1 VTRHPEWDETVQG
14 FARQLSAQVAADRVG
29 GVEAGIV
36 VDGELVWHQAFG
48 WSSRDEGT
56 PLVPGGA
63 FRTASIS
70 RTVTAI
76 LLLRLVDRGVVA
88 LDDPVQPYL
97 PELAEARNGPSHL
110 PRVTFRHLASHTS
123 GLARNYQEGLA
134 GPQEDWQERVAASF
148 GNLVFDTVPG
158 SRYQD
163 SPIGFGA
170 LGLALERA
178 AGRPFMELARTEV
191 FQPLGMSASS
201 FSPTGH
207 EIARRLTPPHPNRMD
222 GEPVEANSARQF
234 GGEGYVLP
242 SGGLIS
248 TVEDLGRL
256 LGAIA
261 GAPEHGILPD
271 SLRRELTRAQ
281 TPGGL
286 DPAGHTLIRKIAGSP
301 LGGTP
306 PGGLRPATFL
316 DAAGNP
322 VRSPE
327 VLDPP
332 QSFGLALQP
341 DPAGSVILHAGGVFG
356 GYGAYMAVDPETRI
370 GVVLLRNYLRGRT
383 DLRAGAVGLVTQ
395 LGDLARGRRS
405 WVETLAPP
413 MLLLAGAL
421 LAGFLL
427 HRLLGSPK
435 VQTRIHP

>member
-1 VTRHPEWDETVQG
+1 MTRHPEWDETVQG

-48 WSSRDEGT
+48 WSSRDEGA
-56 PLVPGGA
+56 PLTPGGA

-76 LLLRLVDRGVVA
+76 LLLRLVNRGVIA
-88 LDDPVQPYL
+88 LDDPVEPYL
-97 PELAEARNGPSHL
+97 PELAEARNGTSHL

-148 GNLVFDTVPG
+148 GNLAFDTVPG

-178 AGRPFMELARTEV
+178 AGRP
-191 FQPLGMSASS
+191 
-201 FSPTGH
+201 
-207 EIARRLTPPHPNRMD
+207 
-222 GEPVEANSARQF
+222 
-234 GGEGYVLP
+234 
-242 SGGLIS
+242 
-248 TVEDLGRL
+248 
-256 LGAIA
+256 
-261 GAPEHGILPD
+261 
-271 SLRRELTRAQ
+271 
-281 TPGGL
+281 
-286 DPAGHTLIRKIAGSP
+286 
-301 LGGTP
+301 
-306 PGGLRPATFL
+306 
-316 DAAGNP
+316 
-322 VRSPE
+322 
-327 VLDPP
+327 
-332 QSFGLALQP
+332 
-341 DPAGSVILHAGGVFG
+341 
-356 GYGAYMAVDPETRI
+356 YMAVDPETRI

-405 WVETLAPP
+405 WVETLVPP

-427 HRLLGSPK
+427 HRLLGSPN